1 MSSNSKSR
9 YELPSTQRKASGSS
23 TTVIV
28 AIVLASLLA
37 CFLVCSGLIAVFLM
51 PTTVASAHR
60 MQCINNLKQIG
71 LALHNYHSEFGVL
84 PPAYTVDA
92 NGNRLH
98 SWRTL
103 ILPYMEQ
110 RALYQRIDLTK
121 PWDDPANTFLLE
133 LNILTYQCPSSKLG
147 NGWTTYQV
155 IDDPSS
161 AFPGSATVK
170 FSDIVDGTSDSVC
183 IVETDKQDAVHWAE
197 PSDQSLLSYL
207 SAVKAPHI
215 FGRNALMV
223 DGSVHFLKKEI
234 DSNVS
239 QGIVTING
247 GEVVKY

>member
-1 MSSNSKSR
+1 MSSNLPSN
-9 YELPSTQRKASGSS
+9 YELPASKRS
-23 TTVIV
+23 TTGTSVAVIV
-28 AIVLASLLA
+28 AMVLASLLG
-37 CFLVCSGLIAVFLM
+37 CFLVCGGLLAVFM
-51 PTTVASAHR
+51 YPTAVSSAHR
-60 MQCINNLKQIG
+60 MQCSNNLKQIG

-92 NGNRLH
+92 NGHRLH

-110 RALYQRIDLTK
+110 RALYQRIDLNK
-121 PWDDPANTFLLE
+121 PWDDPANAFLLE
-133 LNILTYQCPSSKLG
+133 ENVSAYQCPSSKLG
-147 NGWTTYQV
+147 NGLTTYQV

-170 FSDIVDGTSDSVC
+170 FSDIVDGTGNSVC
-183 IVETDKQDAVHWAE
+183 VVETDKQDAVRWAE

-215 FGRNALMV
+215 FGRNALML

-247 GEVVKY
+247 GEEVKY